1 MDFKWLDSVGFFAI
15 DLGLDRML
23 ELLKRLGNPERSLR
37 FIHVAG
43 SNGKGSVCTFLENGL
58 RGCGY
63 STGFYSSPH
72 LIRLAERFRINGK
85 TVADA
90 PFERAA
96 ETVRPVVE
104 SMRRKGNGP
113 TYFEITTAIAA
124 VLFAQQDV
132 DFVVWETGLGG
143 RLDATNVVVPEL
155 SVITGISLE
164 HTEWLGSTL
173 AAIAGEKAGIV
184 KDGVPVVCGP
194 LKPEALE
201 VIRREAAEHRA
212 PLTEVSAYGGSFRI
226 FHLSD
231 GSPRQELSLE
241 GETVRIPL
249 PGAYQRNN
257 AKVASAAL
265 KILSEKF
272 GFPLHTAL
280 SSLEHARWPA
290 RMQFLPNKNLLIDG
304 AHNPE
309 GAEAL
314 SVSLRELYPGAR
326 FHFVSGCFADKN
338 ASEVLR
344 FLAPLALDF
353 SFIDFD
359 GSGRAVCSPAH
370 LTELLKQ
377 YADCPSASR
386 TLEEALSS
394 LPQPELTVLTGS
406 LHMCGEAL
414 AILREPC

>member
-1 MDFKWLDSVGFFAI
+1 M
-15 DLGLDRML
+15 
-23 ELLKRLGNPERSLR
+23 
-37 FIHVAG
+37 
-43 SNGKGSVCTFLENGL
+43 
-58 RGCGY
+58 RG
-63 STGFYSSPH
+63 
-72 LIRLAERFRINGK
+72 
-85 TVADA
+85 
-90 PFERAA
+90 
-96 ETVRPVVE
+96 
-104 SMRRKGNGP
+104 KGNGP

-290 RMQFLPNKNLLIDG
+290 RMQFLPDKNLLIDG

-314 SVSLRELYPGAR
+314 SASLRELYPGAR

-394 LPQPELTVLTGS
+394 LPQPELAVLTGS

>member
-104 SMRRKGNGP
+104 SMRGKGNGP

-212 PLTEVSAYGGSFRI
+212 PLTDR
-226 FHLSD
+226 
-231 GSPRQELSLE
+231 
-241 GETVRIPL
+241 
-249 PGAYQRNN
+249 
-257 AKVASAAL
+257 K
-265 KILSEKF
+265 
-272 GFPLHTAL
+272 
-280 SSLEHARWPA
+280 
-290 RMQFLPNKNLLIDG
+290 
-304 AHNPE
+304 
-309 GAEAL
+309 
-314 SVSLRELYPGAR
+314 SV
-326 FHFVSGCFADKN
+326 V
-338 ASEVLR
+338 
-344 FLAPLALDF
+344 
-353 SFIDFD
+353 
-359 GSGRAVCSPAH
+359 
-370 LTELLKQ
+370 
-377 YADCPSASR
+377 
-386 TLEEALSS
+386 
-394 LPQPELTVLTGS
+394 
-406 LHMCGEAL
+406 
-414 AILREPC
+414 